1 MEYKYPHFEIW
12 SHYLNPIEIV
22 YVLIWTLAND
32 EKLTNIEEI
41 DVPEEIELP
50 NREGEG
56 SGDTELTIGVPLRKK
71 EEEQTTLY
79 ISYTFSGGYYG
90 GSGGSYYDPP
100 EPPTSYLSDVD
111 IDSMMIY
118 TGIDE
123 IDITPEEVTKA
134 KVDFTYKDLLYLATK
149 LAANTVSAEEF
160 SDSLQHEITI
170 VDGRSARNYP
180 DPKHNVTAVPK
191 MIFSPELKK
200 KLDTIIKQKDVQTRI
215 SSNRFG
221 L

>member
-22 YVLIWTLAND
+22 YVLLWTYAND
-32 EKLTNIEEI
+32 EKFTNIEEI
-41 DVPEEIELP
+41 DIPKSIEMDDEETH
-50 NREGEG
+50 
-56 SGDTELTIGVPLRKK
+56 GDTELTIGVPLRKK
-71 EEEQTTLY
+71 EDEQTTLY
-79 ISYTFSGGYYG
+79 MSYTYGGGYYG
-90 GSGGSYYDPP
+90 GSSGSYYDPP
-100 EPPTSYLSDVD
+100 EPPTTYLNDLD

-134 KVDFTYKDLLYLATK
+134 KVDFTYKDLIYLATK
-149 LAANTVSAEEF
+149 IGINSVDAEEL
-160 SDSLQHEITI
+160 SASLQHDLNT

-191 MIFSPELKK
+191 MNFSPELKR
-200 KLDTIIKQKDVQTRI
+200 KLDTTIKQKDVQTRI
-215 SSNRFG
+215 SSNKFG

>member
-22 YVLIWTLAND
+22 YVLLWTYAND
-32 EKLTNIEEI
+32 EKFTNIEEI
-41 DVPEEIELP
+41 DVDRNIDIDEEEAHGSAELM
-50 NREGEG
+50 
-56 SGDTELTIGVPLRKK
+56 IGVPLRKK
-71 EEEQTTLY
+71 DDEQTTLTMNY
-79 ISYTFSGGYYG
+79 SYGGGYYG
-90 GSGGSYYDPP
+90 GSRGTYYDPP
-100 EPPTSYLSDVD
+100 EPPTTYLSDVD

-118 TGIDE
+118 TDIDE

-149 LAANTVSAEEF
+149 IGANSVNAEEF
-160 SDSLQHEITI
+160 SDSLRDDIAI
-170 VDGRSARNYP
+170 VDGRTAVNYP
-180 DPKHNVTAVPK
+180 DAWHNIKAVPK

-200 KLDTIIKQKDVQTRI
+200 KLDTIIKQKDVQTKI